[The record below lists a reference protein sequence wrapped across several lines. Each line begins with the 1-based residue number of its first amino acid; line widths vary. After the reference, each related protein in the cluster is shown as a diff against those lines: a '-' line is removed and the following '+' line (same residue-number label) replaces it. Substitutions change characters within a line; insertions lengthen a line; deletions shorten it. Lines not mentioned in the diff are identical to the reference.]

1 MTFFLGK
8 IAYPA
13 IGAVAGFLFY
23 TFVGCSS
30 GTCPIT
36 SSPIGSTIY
45 GMLIGLVLSS
55 GR

>member
-1 MTFFLGK
+1 MTALLGK
-8 IAYPA
+8 IAYPV
-13 IGAVAGFLFY
+13 IGAAAGFLFY
-23 TFVGCSS
+23 KFVGCSS

-36 SSPIGSTIY
+36 SSPVGSTLY